1 MRRLI
6 AIASSAVLLA
16 APMAARADQTFLV
29 CKGITE
35 RGPFTWHVTLNEAA
49 GTVSMT
55 SLEKPVTVL
64 GGFAPET
71 VTWRVVRGE
80 LQMVFRINRL
90 TGGINSQMIVPTSWS
105 ESSQERGR
113 GYAGSGQCNLREAST
128 ERLF

>member
-1 MRRLI
+1 
-6 AIASSAVLLA
+6 
-16 APMAARADQTFLV
+16 MAARADQTFLE
-29 CKGITE
+29 CKGSSE

-71 VTWRVVRGE
+71 VTWTVVRGE

-90 TGGINSQMIVPTSWS
+90 TGGINSQMIVPASWS